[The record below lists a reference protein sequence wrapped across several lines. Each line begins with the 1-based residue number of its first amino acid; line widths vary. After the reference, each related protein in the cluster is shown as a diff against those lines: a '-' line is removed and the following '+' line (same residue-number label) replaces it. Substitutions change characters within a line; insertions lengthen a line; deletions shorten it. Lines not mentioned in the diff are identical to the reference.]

1 MAKRKRKKH
10 KRRKPISEPISVGEG
25 ISPGVRKEEKA
36 AGGKS
41 QRFLFFL
48 IPVLMVLSG
57 ALLIFTFSSSKERVK
72 RKRDLNVLLIIID
85 TLRADRVGYSGY
97 EIETPH
103 IDFLGLEGARFLN
116 TLCQYPM
123 TLPSHASILT
133 STFPQYHGIKNNGNY
148 YLGERFTT
156 LAEILKE
163 KGYLTSAFIGA
174 VVLESKFGLAQGFDH
189 YDDTFRTPEH
199 LKIIEAQNLAEDVFQ
214 SASSWFERNYQERFF
229 MWVHFYDPHAPYTPP
244 SPYKEKY
251 PEAYDGEV
259 AYTDFYVGRLIEMLR
274 ERDVYGKTLIILTGD
289 HGEGLNEHEEITHG
303 IFLYDTT
310 LKVPLVFHCP
320 GVVPKGGV
328 IEEQVRT
335 VDIMPTILDILG
347 IKIPAGVQ
355 GESLIPL
362 IEERRSEGFDSYAE
376 TYFPLLSNGWSPLKA
391 VRTERYKYIQAPQP
405 ELYDVLDDPQ
415 ELRNIVR
422 EKAGIAKEMGERLE
436 ELERMF
442 SSAEASPKRALSFEE
457 REKLRALG
465 YIDFY
470 EEGDIKKTNL
480 PDPKDKIKIFNQI
493 QTADNLLGEGKFKE
507 AGEILKSLLPLEPDN
522 PGLHFLLAQLHFR
535 NAEYEEAI
543 QELIKVL
550 QINSRNTTAL
560 LQLGLCYLNI
570 HKPYEAER
578 EFEKI
583 FQITPQDIDS
593 LSIISTAYKDKGN
606 LAKSLEYIEKAVALD
621 KENIKLRLQYAETL
635 DLMGEEEKAL
645 REFELIREKDPA
657 NPQVYLGL
665 GLFYMNRGIYEKG
678 IASLEKSL
686 QLLPSPEIYFSLG
699 LSYKMIGKNKE
710 AVESLKKYLELAPP
724 AERERK
730 KLVQKILSSMG
741 E

>member
-214 SASSWFERNYQERFF
+214 SANSWFERNYQERFF

-320 GVVPKGGV
+320 GVVPKGRV

-422 EKAGIAKEMGERLE
+422 KYC
-436 ELERMF
+436 
-442 SSAEASPKRALSFEE
+442 E
-457 REKLRALG
+457 REGRDSERNG
-465 YIDFY
+465 R
-470 EEGDIKKTNL
+470 EVGRVG
-480 PDPKDKIKIFNQI
+480 KDVFLSGSAFQ
-493 QTADNLLGEGKFKE
+493 
-507 AGEILKSLLPLEPDN
+507 KS
-522 PGLHFLLAQLHFR
+522 
-535 NAEYEEAI
+535 
-543 QELIKVL
+543 
-550 QINSRNTTAL
+550 
-560 LQLGLCYLNI
+560 
-570 HKPYEAER
+570 
-578 EFEKI
+578 
-583 FQITPQDIDS
+583 
-593 LSIISTAYKDKGN
+593 
-606 LAKSLEYIEKAVALD
+606 
-621 KENIKLRLQYAETL
+621 IKL
-635 DLMGEEEKAL
+635 
-645 REFELIREKDPA
+645 
-657 NPQVYLGL
+657 
-665 GLFYMNRGIYEKG
+665 
-678 IASLEKSL
+678 
-686 QLLPSPEIYFSLG
+686 
-699 LSYKMIGKNKE
+699 
-710 AVESLKKYLELAPP
+710 
-724 AERERK
+724 
-730 KLVQKILSSMG
+730 
-741 E
+741 